1 MPAHLHAHPPGS
13 TSLAA
18 NHEAESPSDSVSSP
32 RVFLS
37 HDDED
42 AIAEIRRTLTEISH
56 RNSEQGYPE
65 PHSSFDKFLEAELQ
79 AGRKKSNLGVC
90 FQSLSTWGDG
100 EEHTDVK
107 TLGTALWRTLTFQDI
122 YEWTIQ
128 PWLSRK
134 EPQSGRPLI
143 RNFSGAVRSGEIMLV
158 LGRPG
163 AGCSTFLRTI
173 AGHHSS
179 FLGVTGSLD
188 YSGLSLE
195 EVKNHYRGQVAYVP
209 EDDVHFPT
217 LTVQQTLEF
226 ALQSKTPQRYQDR
239 IPRYLEIYGRVFG
252 MSHTMNTLVGNEYIR
267 GVSGGERK
275 RISIIESLATDS
287 SVSCW
292 DNSTRG
298 LDASSALDY
307 ARSLR
312 IMTDTCGK
320 ATLMTLYQASD
331 AIYDL
336 VDKVLLIDEGRMLYQ
351 GPAREAKRYFEDLG
365 YECAEMQTI
374 SDFLTSIT
382 VPERRRFRPGWEQR
396 APKGPIELE
405 ETFRKSSAYQK
416 VQYDVQH
423 YEDQRLGGKSVRCSQ
438 IDSDDG
444 SLEDFKKAIQTDK
457 SRFVS
462 PKSPYTIS
470 VFRQVVLCAK
480 RQLWQIRGHMSPLY
494 IKIISSVV
502 YGLLV
507 GSMFYNQPQTTAGM
521 YSRGG
526 VIFYSSI
533 LLAWLQMSELEEA
546 MQGRDILSRQKKFAF
561 VRPSAYTTPALYTY
575 EAMMAAEF
583 HNANFTCSPESV
595 VPSGANYTKIAYQT
609 CGYAGSQIGT
619 TVVNGDDYLAAQ
631 YGFSFGHVWRNFGIL
646 CLFTVVYIVC
656 TCWLSEIM
664 EWEPDSAGPI
674 EYKKSRRH
682 SRRTHRQG
690 LDEESNPVHRN
701 VAMPDSANTFE
712 KSGQAITGTM
722 STFTWDNLELS
733 VQVGKE
739 TRKLLNGV
747 SGYCKPGT
755 LTALVGASGAGK
767 STRKALFTPLH
778 VPLLTT
784 TVLTA
789 LTQRPN
795 SGKLTGTMYVDGHAV
810 DESFNRQ
817 IGYCQQMDIHD
828 ESSTVR
834 EALEFSALLRQN
846 PGVPDKE
853 KLAYVNTVIETLD
866 LIELQNALIGSLDI
880 EKKKRVTIGVELC
893 ARPELL
899 LFLDEPTSGL
909 DSQGASSIVAL
920 LRRLADQGLAIL
932 CTIHQANQQQ
942 FEDFDRVLALSPGG
956 STYYFG
962 EVGESGCSIF
972 EYFSKNGHKPE
983 NVTNA
988 ADYLIE
994 VVVGGMKKDTTHQVN
1009 WADVWNRSAEADMV
1023 KKDICD
1029 IRSKGAEANVSQDAK
1044 EISQPPLY
1052 RQVGI
1057 LTKRTLRQYWRSPEY
1072 PYSRLY
1078 ASFLHALIN
1087 GLTYLQIGN
1096 SSTDLQSKAFSCF
1109 LVLMLVPEFINAIS
1123 MRFIMNRDIWKA
1135 REGPSGVYGWVA
1147 FCTAQIVSEIPYAII
1162 SAVVFYVLYYFIVG
1176 LPLGFAAGYSFL
1188 MFFLFFLFATSW
1200 GQWIAALSADSMV
1213 AATLMPFFIIMCEL
1227 FNGILQPHENMPVFW
1242 KYTMYYA
1249 TPFTYWIGGVLTAVL
1264 RGMPVICDSSE
1275 LTMFESPPNMTCAE
1289 YAGPWLA
1296 EHGVG
1301 YLSNPDD
1308 TSKCGYC
1315 KYSYGDDYLSGIG
1328 LDSSK
1333 IWPYFGIFL
1342 AFVISNYL
1350 MISSARTNKCSR
1362 DRTPTANMYE
1372 DRQLGN
1378 HNEQTSTSPD
1388 SILVPRR
1395 RRPALS
1401 CTVCRRRKLKCDR
1414 ALPCSQC
1421 VKSKTPDLCVYSG
1434 PAQGQPLETRPI
1446 RTASD
1451 RANVPNN
1458 HTSPAHSGLYVF
1470 DSRHQ
1475 STNRITKPKG
1485 RPEEVQELRHRVQV
1499 LESAL
1504 SRAGSIQTPDS
1515 SACESVSD
1523 YGPRVTS
1530 DSLLLSED
1538 VKYLPGRA
1546 CFRGKNG
1553 KTRYCGRCHS
1563 ALSFSFFKDVASYFQ
1578 DRRMQKKSKS
1588 PEYLKLKKFRGEML
1602 SREKQDHQRAYRE
1615 KAFTLEEMLPHRR
1628 VADELVNLYLST
1640 FETTYRILH
1649 VPTFLKQY
1657 ETYWAGTETTDMAFI
1672 AKLLAVMAASSC
1684 FFSPTTRLNEN
1695 DTLHSAAGGW
1705 IMAVQSWISSINVSS
1720 TIDFNMLQIQCILI
1734 LARQAD
1740 ATDGDVVWISSGSL
1754 IRSAMMIG
1762 LHRNPARFPKMTRF
1776 WAEMRRRLWATI
1788 LELDLQSALD
1798 GGMPP
1803 SIDLDE
1809 YDCDPPSNYD
1819 DEDLTEDL
1827 TEDVI
1832 PKDAAMI
1839 TRSSFQVLLSRS
1851 LPLRVRVA
1859 KLVNSLKFALS
1870 YDEALRLSEQ
1880 LVQYRDNALALF
1892 PDNASISISPES
1904 LQFTRSFLM
1913 FIMVRFLLVLHRPFS
1928 LSVQLSPKFSYSRKI
1943 CLESSLEMLSQLDAP
1958 AVSLPEAQAC
1968 PHLGQLSGGMFR
1980 DEFFHAAITVC
1991 VEVSLQASEFSSS
2004 KQPPGQLS
2012 SLSSLNDLVRSQQD
2026 VLVRAVEH
2034 TLDTFGSRISPR
2046 GKGCKAF
2053 IFLAMALASVKARLN
2068 GEDALRKV
2076 EQVAAKSIKDC
2087 ERLIRGKAWADI
2099 RREDGPVVPD
2109 TLAPLLNS
2117 AAPEIP
2123 FDPALV
2129 PYESASVSRPAAGLW
2144 AVLTTLGLQAP
2155 PGEQASN
2162 HAVAYLLANW
2172 LISFGV
2178 FSTRREKL
2186 MLGIDHNQAPRE
2198 DLAKFGE
2205 AAVQSGK
2212 ITRQT
2217 LNRLKRQEAIM
2228 ANSAE
2233 HYPLFVAAILVALH
2247 AGVSNDIINRIGL
2260 WYAVS
2265 RLAFG
2270 FCYKYI
2276 ESLKLSF
2283 VRSFFWWSGNI
2294 CCFTAFWFASKKL

>member
-56 RNSEQGYPE
+56 HNSKQGYPE

-107 TLGTALWRTLTFQDI
+107 TLGTALWRTLTFQDV

-143 RNFSGAVRSGEIMLV
+143 RDFSGAVRSGEIMLV

-195 EVKNHYRGQVAYVP
+195 EVKKHYRGQVAYVP

-382 VPERRRFRPGWEQR
+382 VPERRRFRPGWEHR

-405 ETFRKSSAYQK
+405 EAFRKSSAYQK

-561 VRPSAYTTPALYTY
+561 VRPSAVCLARVITDFLIAAVITFLYLIVVYFLSGLKSDAGAFWIDFLFIYLCTICLTAQFRLFAAASSNFEVALRYCGVSVLFCIVFGGYVLSVDRMIKDVPWVGWIAYTTPALYTY

-583 HNANFTCSPESV
+583 HNANFTCSPESI
-595 VPSGANYTKIAYQT
+595 VPSGANYTNIAYQT

-674 EYKKSRRH
+674 EYKKSRRN
-682 SRRTHRQG
+682 SRRSHRQG
-690 LDEESNPVHRN
+690 LDEESNPVHRD
-701 VAMPDSANTFE
+701 VAMPDSANNFE
-712 KSGQAITGTM
+712 RSGQAITGSM
-722 STFTWDNLELS
+722 STFTWDNLELF

-767 STRKALFTPLH
+767 STL
-778 VPLLTT
+778 
-784 TVLTA
+784 LTA

-1029 IRSKGAEANVSQDAK
+1029 IRSKGAEAGVSQHAK

-1052 RQVGI
+1052 RQVGL
-1057 LTKRTLRQYWRSPEY
+1057 LTQRTLRQYWRSPEY

-1342 AFVISNYL
+1342 AFVISNYS
-1350 MISSARTNKCSR
+1350 MV
-1362 DRTPTANMYE
+1362 YV
-1372 DRQLGN
+1372 
-1378 HNEQTSTSPD
+1378 
-1388 SILVPRR
+1388 LV
-1395 RRPALS
+1395 
-1401 CTVCRRRKLKCDR
+1401 
-1414 ALPCSQC
+1414 
-1421 VKSKTPDLCVYSG
+1421 Y
-1434 PAQGQPLETRPI
+1434 
-1446 RTASD
+1446 
-1451 RANVPNN
+1451 
-1458 HTSPAHSGLYVF
+1458 
-1470 DSRHQ
+1470 
-1475 STNRITKPKG
+1475 
-1485 RPEEVQELRHRVQV
+1485 
-1499 LESAL
+1499 
-1504 SRAGSIQTPDS
+1504 
-1515 SACESVSD
+1515 
-1523 YGPRVTS
+1523 
-1530 DSLLLSED
+1530 
-1538 VKYLPGRA
+1538 
-1546 CFRGKNG
+1546 
-1553 KTRYCGRCHS
+1553 
-1563 ALSFSFFKDVASYFQ
+1563 
-1578 DRRMQKKSKS
+1578 
-1588 PEYLKLKKFRGEML
+1588 
-1602 SREKQDHQRAYRE
+1602 
-1615 KAFTLEEMLPHRR
+1615 
-1628 VADELVNLYLST
+1628 
-1640 FETTYRILH
+1640 
-1649 VPTFLKQY
+1649 
-1657 ETYWAGTETTDMAFI
+1657 
-1672 AKLLAVMAASSC
+1672 
-1684 FFSPTTRLNEN
+1684 
-1695 DTLHSAAGGW
+1695 
-1705 IMAVQSWISSINVSS
+1705 
-1720 TIDFNMLQIQCILI
+1720 
-1734 LARQAD
+1734 
-1740 ATDGDVVWISSGSL
+1740 
-1754 IRSAMMIG
+1754 
-1762 LHRNPARFPKMTRF
+1762 
-1776 WAEMRRRLWATI
+1776 
-1788 LELDLQSALD
+1788 
-1798 GGMPP
+1798 
-1803 SIDLDE
+1803 
-1809 YDCDPPSNYD
+1809 
-1819 DEDLTEDL
+1819 
-1827 TEDVI
+1827 
-1832 PKDAAMI
+1832 
-1839 TRSSFQVLLSRS
+1839 
-1851 LPLRVRVA
+1851 
-1859 KLVNSLKFALS
+1859 
-1870 YDEALRLSEQ
+1870 
-1880 LVQYRDNALALF
+1880 
-1892 PDNASISISPES
+1892 
-1904 LQFTRSFLM
+1904 
-1913 FIMVRFLLVLHRPFS
+1913 
-1928 LSVQLSPKFSYSRKI
+1928 
-1943 CLESSLEMLSQLDAP
+1943 
-1958 AVSLPEAQAC
+1958 
-1968 PHLGQLSGGMFR
+1968 
-1980 DEFFHAAITVC
+1980 
-1991 VEVSLQASEFSSS
+1991 
-2004 KQPPGQLS
+2004 
-2012 SLSSLNDLVRSQQD
+2012 VRS
-2026 VLVRAVEH
+2026 VMKP
-2034 TLDTFGSRISPR
+2034 FWG
-2046 GKGCKAF
+2046 
-2053 IFLAMALASVKARLN
+2053 
-2068 GEDALRKV
+2068 RK
-2076 EQVAAKSIKDC
+2076 
-2087 ERLIRGKAWADI
+2087 
-2099 RREDGPVVPD
+2099 
-2109 TLAPLLNS
+2109 
-2117 AAPEIP
+2117 
-2123 FDPALV
+2123 
-2129 PYESASVSRPAAGLW
+2129 
-2144 AVLTTLGLQAP
+2144 
-2155 PGEQASN
+2155 
-2162 HAVAYLLANW
+2162 
-2172 LISFGV
+2172 
-2178 FSTRREKL
+2178 
-2186 MLGIDHNQAPRE
+2186 
-2198 DLAKFGE
+2198 
-2205 AAVQSGK
+2205 
-2212 ITRQT
+2212 
-2217 LNRLKRQEAIM
+2217 
-2228 ANSAE
+2228 
-2233 HYPLFVAAILVALH
+2233 
-2247 AGVSNDIINRIGL
+2247 
-2260 WYAVS
+2260 
-2265 RLAFG
+2265 
-2270 FCYKYI
+2270 
-2276 ESLKLSF
+2276 
-2283 VRSFFWWSGNI
+2283 
-2294 CCFTAFWFASKKL
+2294 

>member
-107 TLGTALWRTLTFQDI
+107 TLGTALWRTLTFQDV

-674 EYKKSRRH
+674 EYKKSRRN

-701 VAMPDSANTFE
+701 VAMPDSANAFE

-1052 RQVGI
+1052 RQVGL

-1350 MISSARTNKCSR
+1350 MISSARTNTCSR

-1523 YGPRVTS
+1523 YGARVTS

-2247 AGVSNDIINRIGL
+2247 AGVSNDIMNRIGL

-2265 RLAFG
+2265 RLVFG

>member
-561 VRPSAYTTPALYTY
+561 VRPSAVCLARVITDFLIAAVITFLYLIVVYFLSGLKSDAGAFWIDFLFIYLCTICLTAQFRLFAAASSNFEVALRYCGVSVLFCIVFGGYVLSVDRMIKDVPWVGWIAYTTPALYTY

-767 STRKALFTPLH
+767 STL
-778 VPLLTT
+778 
-784 TVLTA
+784 LTA

-1052 RQVGI
+1052 RQVGL

-1350 MISSARTNKCSR
+1350 MV
-1362 DRTPTANMYE
+1362 YV
-1372 DRQLGN
+1372 
-1378 HNEQTSTSPD
+1378 
-1388 SILVPRR
+1388 LVYVRSVM
-1395 RRPALS
+1395 RPFW
-1401 CTVCRRRKLKCDR
+1401 RRK
-1414 ALPCSQC
+1414 
-1421 VKSKTPDLCVYSG
+1421 
-1434 PAQGQPLETRPI
+1434 
-1446 RTASD
+1446 
-1451 RANVPNN
+1451 
-1458 HTSPAHSGLYVF
+1458 
-1470 DSRHQ
+1470 
-1475 STNRITKPKG
+1475 
-1485 RPEEVQELRHRVQV
+1485 
-1499 LESAL
+1499 
-1504 SRAGSIQTPDS
+1504 
-1515 SACESVSD
+1515 
-1523 YGPRVTS
+1523 
-1530 DSLLLSED
+1530 
-1538 VKYLPGRA
+1538 
-1546 CFRGKNG
+1546 
-1553 KTRYCGRCHS
+1553 
-1563 ALSFSFFKDVASYFQ
+1563 
-1578 DRRMQKKSKS
+1578 
-1588 PEYLKLKKFRGEML
+1588 
-1602 SREKQDHQRAYRE
+1602 
-1615 KAFTLEEMLPHRR
+1615 
-1628 VADELVNLYLST
+1628 
-1640 FETTYRILH
+1640 
-1649 VPTFLKQY
+1649 
-1657 ETYWAGTETTDMAFI
+1657 
-1672 AKLLAVMAASSC
+1672 
-1684 FFSPTTRLNEN
+1684 
-1695 DTLHSAAGGW
+1695 
-1705 IMAVQSWISSINVSS
+1705 
-1720 TIDFNMLQIQCILI
+1720 
-1734 LARQAD
+1734 
-1740 ATDGDVVWISSGSL
+1740 
-1754 IRSAMMIG
+1754 
-1762 LHRNPARFPKMTRF
+1762 
-1776 WAEMRRRLWATI
+1776 
-1788 LELDLQSALD
+1788 
-1798 GGMPP
+1798 
-1803 SIDLDE
+1803 
-1809 YDCDPPSNYD
+1809 
-1819 DEDLTEDL
+1819 
-1827 TEDVI
+1827 
-1832 PKDAAMI
+1832 
-1839 TRSSFQVLLSRS
+1839 
-1851 LPLRVRVA
+1851 
-1859 KLVNSLKFALS
+1859 
-1870 YDEALRLSEQ
+1870 
-1880 LVQYRDNALALF
+1880 
-1892 PDNASISISPES
+1892 
-1904 LQFTRSFLM
+1904 
-1913 FIMVRFLLVLHRPFS
+1913 
-1928 LSVQLSPKFSYSRKI
+1928 
-1943 CLESSLEMLSQLDAP
+1943 
-1958 AVSLPEAQAC
+1958 
-1968 PHLGQLSGGMFR
+1968 
-1980 DEFFHAAITVC
+1980 
-1991 VEVSLQASEFSSS
+1991 
-2004 KQPPGQLS
+2004 
-2012 SLSSLNDLVRSQQD
+2012 
-2026 VLVRAVEH
+2026 
-2034 TLDTFGSRISPR
+2034 
-2046 GKGCKAF
+2046 
-2053 IFLAMALASVKARLN
+2053 
-2068 GEDALRKV
+2068 
-2076 EQVAAKSIKDC
+2076 
-2087 ERLIRGKAWADI
+2087 
-2099 RREDGPVVPD
+2099 
-2109 TLAPLLNS
+2109 
-2117 AAPEIP
+2117 
-2123 FDPALV
+2123 
-2129 PYESASVSRPAAGLW
+2129 
-2144 AVLTTLGLQAP
+2144 
-2155 PGEQASN
+2155 
-2162 HAVAYLLANW
+2162 
-2172 LISFGV
+2172 
-2178 FSTRREKL
+2178 
-2186 MLGIDHNQAPRE
+2186 
-2198 DLAKFGE
+2198 
-2205 AAVQSGK
+2205 
-2212 ITRQT
+2212 
-2217 LNRLKRQEAIM
+2217 
-2228 ANSAE
+2228 
-2233 HYPLFVAAILVALH
+2233 
-2247 AGVSNDIINRIGL
+2247 
-2260 WYAVS
+2260 
-2265 RLAFG
+2265 
-2270 FCYKYI
+2270 
-2276 ESLKLSF
+2276 
-2283 VRSFFWWSGNI
+2283 
-2294 CCFTAFWFASKKL
+2294 

>member
-1 MPAHLHAHPPGS
+1 MPAHLHAHPHGS

-18 NHEAESPSDSVSSP
+18 NHEAESPSDTLSSP
-32 RVFLS
+32 RVYLS

-56 RNSEQGYPE
+56 HSPQQAYSE

-107 TLGTALWRTLTFQDI
+107 TLGTALWRTLTFQDV

-128 PWLSRK
+128 PWLSKK

-143 RNFSGAVRSGEIMLV
+143 RDFSGAVRSGEIMLV

-195 EVKNHYRGQVAYVP
+195 EVKKHYRGQVAYVP

-239 IPRYLEIYGRVFG
+239 ISRYLEIYGRVFG

-336 VDKVLLIDEGRMLYQ
+336 VDKVLLIDEGRMLFQ

-382 VPERRRFRPGWEQR
+382 VPERRRFRPGWEHR

-405 ETFRKSSAYQK
+405 ETFRKSPAYHK
-416 VQYDVQH
+416 VQCDVQQ
-423 YEDQRLGGKSVRCSQ
+423 YEDQCLGGKSVRCSQ
-438 IDSDDG
+438 TDSDDG

-575 EAMMAAEF
+575 EATMAAEF
-583 HNANFTCSPESV
+583 HNTNFTCSPESV
-595 VPSGANYTKIAYQT
+595 VPSGANYTNIAYQT

-646 CLFTVVYIVC
+646 CLFTVVYIAC

-674 EYKKSRRH
+674 QYKKSRRS
-682 SRRTHRQG
+682 SRRTHREG
-690 LDEESNPVHRN
+690 SDEESNPVQRD
-701 VAMPDSANTFE
+701 ATMPDSANTSE
-712 KSGQAITGTM
+712 KPGQAITGTM
-722 STFTWDNLELS
+722 STFTWDNLELF

-767 STRKALFTPLH
+767 STRKALFTPFR

-789 LTQRPN
+789 LTRRPN

-834 EALEFSALLRQN
+834 EAFEFSALLRQN
-846 PGVPDKE
+846 PEVPDEE
-853 KLAYVNTVIETLD
+853 KLSYVNTVIETLE

-942 FEDFDRVLALSPGG
+942 FEEFDRVLALSPGG

-962 EVGESGCSIF
+962 EVGQSGCSIF
-972 EYFSKNGHKPE
+972 EYFSKHGHKPE

-994 VVVGGMKKDTTHQVN
+994 VVVGGMKDTTHQVN
-1009 WADVWNRSAEADMV
+1009 WADVWNRSKEADLV

-1029 IRSKGAEANVSQDAK
+1029 IRSKGVKADVFQDSK
-1044 EISQPPLY
+1044 RISTPPLY
-1052 RQVGI
+1052 RQVGL

-1123 MRFIMNRDIWKA
+1123 MRFIMNREIWKA
-1135 REGPSGVYGWVA
+1135 REDPSGVYGWVA

-1162 SAVVFYVLYYFIVG
+1162 SAVIFYVLYYFIVG

-1227 FNGILQPHENMPVFW
+1227 FNGILQPHDNMPVFW

-1275 LTMFESPPNMTCAE
+1275 LTIFESPPNMTCGE

-1315 KYSYGDDYLSGIG
+1315 KYSYGDDYLSGLG

-1333 IWPYFGIFL
+1333 IWPYFGIFF

-1350 MISSARTNKCSR
+1350 MILK
-1362 DRTPTANMYE
+1362 MYE

-1421 VKSKTPDLCVYSG
+1421 VKSKTPDLCAYSG
-1434 PAQGQPLETRPI
+1434 PAPGQPLETRPI

-1451 RANVPNN
+1451 RANVPSN
-1458 HTSPAHSGLYVF
+1458 HTSPGHGGLYVF

-1475 STNRITKPKG
+1475 STHRITKPKG

-1504 SRAGSIQTPDS
+1504 SRVGSIQTPDS

-1523 YGPRVTS
+1523 YGPRITS
-1530 DSLLLSED
+1530 ESLLLSED
-1538 VKYLPGRA
+1538 VKHLPGRA

-1684 FFSPTTRLNEN
+1684 FFSPSTRLNEK

-1819 DEDLTEDL
+1819 DDDLMEDL

-1832 PKDAAMI
+1832 PKDAEMV
-1839 TRSSFQVLLSRS
+1839 TRSSFQVLLSQS
-1851 LPLRVRVA
+1851 LSLRVRIA
-1859 KLVNSLKFALS
+1859 KLVNGLKFTLS

-1880 LVQYRDNALALF
+1880 LVQHRDNVLALF
-1892 PDNASISISPES
+1892 PDNASTSISLES
-1904 LQFTRSFLM
+1904 LQFTRSFFV

-1991 VEVSLQASEFSSS
+1991 VEVSLQATEFSSS
-2004 KQPPGQLS
+2004 KQPSGQIS

-2087 ERLIRGKAWADI
+2087 ERLIRGKAWIDI
-2099 RREDGPVVPD
+2099 RREEGPVVPD
-2109 TLAPLLNS
+2109 TSTPSMNS
-2117 AAPEIP
+2117 AASEIP

-2129 PYESASVSRPAAGLW
+2129 PYE
-2144 AVLTTLGLQAP
+2144 AVLTTLGLQAA

-2162 HAVAYLLANW
+2162 HAVAYLVANW
-2172 LISFGV
+2172 LISFGL

-2186 MLGIDHNQAPRE
+2186 KLGIDHNQAPRD

-2217 LNRLKRQEAIM
+2217 LNRLKRQEASM

-2247 AGVSNDIINRIGL
+2247 AGVSNDVINRIGL

-2270 FCYKYI
+2270 LCYKYI

>member
-1 MPAHLHAHPPGS
+1 MPAHLHAHPHGS

-18 NHEAESPSDSVSSP
+18 NHEAESPSDTLSSP
-32 RVFLS
+32 RVYLS

-56 RNSEQGYPE
+56 HSPQQAYSE

-107 TLGTALWRTLTFQDI
+107 TLGTALWRTLTFQDV

-128 PWLSRK
+128 PWLSKK

-143 RNFSGAVRSGEIMLV
+143 RDFSGAVRSGEIMLV

-195 EVKNHYRGQVAYVP
+195 EVKKHYRGQVAYVP

-239 IPRYLEIYGRVFG
+239 ISRYLEIYGRVFG

-336 VDKVLLIDEGRMLYQ
+336 VDKVLLIDEGRMLFQ

-382 VPERRRFRPGWEQR
+382 VPERRRFRPGWEHR

-405 ETFRKSSAYQK
+405 ETFRKSPAYHR
-416 VQYDVQH
+416 VQCDVQQ
-423 YEDQRLGGKSVRCSQ
+423 YEDQCLGGKSVRCSQ
-438 IDSDDG
+438 TDSDDG

-575 EAMMAAEF
+575 EATMAAEF
-583 HNANFTCSPESV
+583 HNTNFTCSPESV
-595 VPSGANYTKIAYQT
+595 VPSGANYTNIAYQT

-646 CLFTVVYIVC
+646 CLFTVVYIAC

-674 EYKKSRRH
+674 QYKKSRRS
-682 SRRTHRQG
+682 SRRTHREG
-690 LDEESNPVHRN
+690 SDEESNPVQRD
-701 VAMPDSANTFE
+701 ATMPDSANTGE
-712 KSGQAITGTM
+712 KPGQAITGTM
-722 STFTWDNLELS
+722 STFTWDNLELF

-767 STRKALFTPLH
+767 STRKALFTPFR

-789 LTQRPN
+789 LTRRPN

-834 EALEFSALLRQN
+834 EAFEFSALLRQN
-846 PGVPDKE
+846 PEVPDEE
-853 KLAYVNTVIETLD
+853 KLSYVNTVIETLE

-942 FEDFDRVLALSPGG
+942 FEEFDRVLALSPGG

-962 EVGESGCSIF
+962 EVGQSGCSIF
-972 EYFSKNGHKPE
+972 EYFSKHGHKPE

-994 VVVGGMKKDTTHQVN
+994 VVVGGMKDTTHQVN
-1009 WADVWNRSAEADMV
+1009 WADVWNRSKEADLV

-1029 IRSKGAEANVSQDAK
+1029 IRSKGVKADVFQDSK
-1044 EISQPPLY
+1044 RISTPPLY
-1052 RQVGI
+1052 RQVGL

-1123 MRFIMNRDIWKA
+1123 MRFIMNREIWKA
-1135 REGPSGVYGWVA
+1135 REDPSGVYGWVA
-1147 FCTAQIVSEIPYAII
+1147 FCTAQIVSEIP
-1162 SAVVFYVLYYFIVG
+1162 
-1176 LPLGFAAGYSFL
+1176 
-1188 MFFLFFLFATSW
+1188 
-1200 GQWIAALSADSMV
+1200 ADSMV

-1227 FNGILQPHENMPVFW
+1227 FNGILQPHDNMPVFW

-1249 TPFTYWIGGVLTAVL
+1249 TPFTYWIGGILTAVL

-1275 LTMFESPPNMTCAE
+1275 LTIFESPPNMTCGE

-1315 KYSYGDDYLSGIG
+1315 KYSYGDDRKRLEPPGTNPET
-1328 LDSSK
+1328 SSRSHRVCPDGSCSSNVIVTTYIRSVLRFRHRYGMPK
-1333 IWPYFGIFL
+1333 VGSNRKSVMVTRVEFPEPLISEFGPK
-1342 AFVISNYL
+1342 A
-1350 MISSARTNKCSR
+1350 
-1362 DRTPTANMYE
+1362 
-1372 DRQLGN
+1372 
-1378 HNEQTSTSPD
+1378 
-1388 SILVPRR
+1388 
-1395 RRPALS
+1395 
-1401 CTVCRRRKLKCDR
+1401 RRKLKCDR

-1421 VKSKTPDLCVYSG
+1421 VKSKTPDLCAYSG
-1434 PAQGQPLETRPI
+1434 PAPGQPLETRPI

-1451 RANVPNN
+1451 RANVPSN
-1458 HTSPAHSGLYVF
+1458 HTSPGHGGLYVF

-1475 STNRITKPKG
+1475 STHRITKPKG

-1504 SRAGSIQTPDS
+1504 SRVGSIQTPDS

-1523 YGPRVTS
+1523 YGPRITS
-1530 DSLLLSED
+1530 ESLLLSED
-1538 VKYLPGRA
+1538 
-1546 CFRGKNG
+1546 
-1553 KTRYCGRCHS
+1553 
-1563 ALSFSFFKDVASYFQ
+1563 FKDVASYFQ

-1684 FFSPTTRLNEN
+1684 FFSPSTRLNEK

-1819 DEDLTEDL
+1819 DDDLMEDL

-1832 PKDAAMI
+1832 PKDAEMV
-1839 TRSSFQVLLSRS
+1839 TRSSFQVLLSQS
-1851 LPLRVRVA
+1851 LPLRVRIA
-1859 KLVNSLKFALS
+1859 KLVNGLKFTLS

-1880 LVQYRDNALALF
+1880 LVQHRDNVLALF
-1892 PDNASISISPES
+1892 PDNASTSISLES
-1904 LQFTRSFLM
+1904 LQFTRSFFV

-1991 VEVSLQASEFSSS
+1991 VEVSLQATEFSSS
-2004 KQPPGQLS
+2004 KQPSGQIS

-2087 ERLIRGKAWADI
+2087 ERLIRGKAWIDI
-2099 RREDGPVVPD
+2099 RREEGPVVPD
-2109 TLAPLLNS
+2109 TSTPSMNS
-2117 AAPEIP
+2117 AASEIP

-2129 PYESASVSRPAAGLW
+2129 PYESAPVSVRIYILALRSIYFVGLTVIYQPLDFGNLFDSADYGYPELW
-2144 AVLTTLGLQAP
+2144 NMDFLT
-2155 PGEQASN
+2155 
-2162 HAVAYLLANW
+2162 
-2172 LISFGV
+2172 
-2178 FSTRREKL
+2178 
-2186 MLGIDHNQAPRE
+2186 
-2198 DLAKFGE
+2198 
-2205 AAVQSGK
+2205 
-2212 ITRQT
+2212 
-2217 LNRLKRQEAIM
+2217 
-2228 ANSAE
+2228 
-2233 HYPLFVAAILVALH
+2233 
-2247 AGVSNDIINRIGL
+2247 
-2260 WYAVS
+2260 
-2265 RLAFG
+2265 G
-2270 FCYKYI
+2270 F
-2276 ESLKLSF
+2276 
-2283 VRSFFWWSGNI
+2283 
-2294 CCFTAFWFASKKL
+2294 